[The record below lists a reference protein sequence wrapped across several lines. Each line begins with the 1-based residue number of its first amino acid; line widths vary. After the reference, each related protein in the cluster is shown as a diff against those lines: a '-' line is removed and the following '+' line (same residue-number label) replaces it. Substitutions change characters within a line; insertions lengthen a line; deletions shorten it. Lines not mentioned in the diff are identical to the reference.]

1 MATRCVEM
9 PTLKFY
15 LKKRNIIILSVL
27 LGLFLLI
34 SIGIF
39 AYFIEST
46 YQDFLQSV
54 VFIFGV
60 IYLIG
65 VLVAKQM
72 MFTVSMYTHYYRMIE
87 DNMPPFDVD
96 THPYLPNFDNQL
108 STYQFTLGVHR
119 PLYQIHYRVFPKLP
133 YVKRTGL
140 SIIWIVITKGSIDTY
155 DSRIEDDVAFI
166 KSKIMQSTK
175 VQNEITMVFHE
186 ASSWNDQSRVDAQ
199 KIVNFYV
206 QNRAMITIPCA
217 VISANKQVYALRPTN
232 QFPNK
237 FYYVAI
243 KFLMEITNI
252 KKVQH
257 GQ

>member
-1 MATRCVEM
+1 M

-15 LKKRNIIILSVL
+15 LKKRNIIILSAL

-39 AYFIEST
+39 AYFIDSA

-72 MFTVSMYTHYYRMIE
+72 MLTVSMYTHYYRMIE

-96 THPYLPNFDNQL
+96 THPYLPMFHHQL
-108 STYQFTLGVHR
+108 TKYQFTMGVDR

-140 SIIWIVITKGSIDTY
+140 SIMWIVITKDIIDTY
-155 DSRIEDDVAFI
+155 DPRIEDDVVFI
-166 KSKIMQSTK
+166 KSKITQSSK
-175 VQNEITMVFHE
+175 VQNEITFGFHQ
-186 ASSWNDQSRVDAQ
+186 ANSWNDETKTNAQ
-199 KIVNFYV
+199 KIVNFHV
-206 QNRAMITIPCA
+206 QNRAMISIPCA
-217 VISANKQVYALRPTN
+217 VITAKQQVYALRPTN

-237 FYYVAI
+237 YYYVAI
-243 KFLMEITNI
+243 QFLKEITNA
-252 KKVQH
+252 KTNQYGK
-257 GQ
+257 